1 VRRATV
7 LLAYA
12 LDRRGKRVAARTLDA
27 RSRRGRAPFHC
38 PACEDLLVP
47 HLGKV
52 RQPHFAHQP
61 GARCALA
68 SPETALHHNAK
79 ERLLELCAEAFA
91 GRRTVELGMRCPG
104 CRRPAPLSLQTIGDG
119 AVLEGK
125 VGALRADVL
134 VTRRGAPALAFEVK
148 VAHAVDEEK
157 ETALAALAV
166 PAAEIDANADWEE
179 EGEREGRPMT
189 RIAVAR
195 SFAVARCDACATKE
209 RADREVEAGG
219 EDGEIA
225 ALEAYR
231 ARGLMGPRPG
241 PPLAVTEPLGPGD
254 VARFRCRG
262 CGSSRLEL
270 GVRLARHACPGEP
283 ARAVVWRGYD
293 GAAVVLGGT

>member
-1 VRRATV
+1 MSRATV

-12 LDRRGKRVAARTLDA
+12 LDREGKRVAARALDGG
-27 RSRRGRAPFHC
+27 SRRGRAPFRC
-38 PACEDLLVP
+38 PACEDALVP

-61 GARCALA
+61 GTRCALA

-79 ERLLELCAEAFA
+79 EHLLELCADAFA
-91 GRRTVELGMRCPG
+91 GRRVVELSMRCPG
-104 CRRPAPLSLQTIGDG
+104 CRRPAPISLAAIGDG

-148 VAHAVDEEK
+148 VAHAVDEAK
-157 ETALAALAV
+157 EAALAALAV
-166 PAAEIDANADWEE
+166 PAAEIDGRADWEE
-179 EGEREGRPMT
+179 EAEGRT

-209 RADREVEAGG
+209 RADREGEAGG

-225 ALEAYR
+225 ALEVYR
-231 ARGLMGPRPG
+231 ARGLLGPRPG
-241 PPLAVTEPLGPGD
+241 PPIAKTEPLGRED
-254 VARFRCRG
+254 VAGFRCKG
-262 CGSSRLEL
+262 CGGSALEL

-283 ARAVVWRGYD
+283 ARAVAWRGYD
-293 GAAVVLGGT
+293 GAVVVLGGA